1 MTRVLPSLAKRGRFL
16 FDWDAAA
23 CLAAPE
29 QSLDAVTGQVAT
41 FTRAS
46 IKSAYDAAG
55 VLRIVPH
62 SLPAFE
68 WAMDPVS
75 GRRVPGVLVEAAATN
90 LALHSQNLAG
100 AAWTSSGV
108 GSILSDA
115 KVGPDGTLT
124 ADAPIETATNAEH
137 YTQQQLSGI
146 ADNTTLAWSVS
157 LQAGRQFLY
166 VSFVKKDGATVI
178 GAVFD
183 VVNGIVISSDAGITG
198 RIRAQ
203 ANGFFRCTVIGS
215 IGAGASQPW
224 IRMQARVGGS
234 STFLG
239 VVGTGYW
246 ATDMQCEAAT
256 SESSRIITGAAT
268 VPRSADLLS
277 YAFNAVPGAMTLY
290 AKFTELSRLNGGTN
304 MTVATIGNP
313 GQPWTIQIYKETVT
327 PSYGGDRYGATLAGA
342 GIAVTPPVSGTL
354 VELRDA
360 VDATGALTFGMSIN
374 GAAESTSPSALTR
387 VPDAAFTAQTLFVGD
402 TTPGGPT
409 STLFHKVRVAA
420 GVQSLAFMQAG

>member
-1 MTRVLPSLAKRGRFL
+1 
-16 FDWDAAA
+16 
-23 CLAAPE
+23 
-29 QSLDAVTGQVAT
+29 VAT

-90 LALHSQNLAG
+90 LAVHSQNLAG

-108 GSILSDA
+108 GSIISDG

-137 YTQQQLSGI
+137 YTQQQLSGV

-166 VSFVKKDGATVI
+166 VSFVKKDGVTVI

-183 VVNGIVISSDAGITG
+183 IINGTVISSDAGITG

-203 ANGFFRCTVIGS
+203 ANGFYRCTVIGS
-215 IGAGASQPW
+215 VGAGASQPF

-246 ATDMQCEAAT
+246 ATDMQCEAAS
-256 SESSRIITGAAT
+256 SESSRIITGAGT
-268 VPRSADLLS
+268 VARVADVLT
-277 YAFNAVPGAMTLY
+277 YAFNGVPGAMTLY
-290 AKFTELSRLNGGTN
+290 AKFTELSRLAGANVNVASISTPGT
-304 MTVATIGNP
+304 V
-313 GQPWTIQIYKETVT
+313 WSIQIYKEITGPGYVV
-327 PSYGGDRYGATLAGA
+327 GRYGVTTGGGA
-342 GIAVTPPVSGTL
+342 VSVAQPVSGSL
-354 VELRDA
+354 MEVRGA
-360 VDATGALTFGMSIN
+360 VAATGIVTAGVSVN
-374 GAAESTSPSALTR
+374 GAAESTVTDSNTR
-387 VPDAAFTAQTLFVGD
+387 VPDSAFISQTLFMGVEPA
-402 TTPGGPT
+402 TGGVT

-420 GVQSLAFMQAG
+420 GVQTLAFMQAG